1 MNLECHIWGLLN
13 LKPSTHNW
21 SGYCRSM
28 VQENVIVSMVLG
40 REMIIN
46 YTNIPK
52 AINRKMAYYAT
63 RTICSKTIQVGKVV
77 EKDRKNNGKCT
88 VPYPGVDKVKVKV
101 NVGVK
106 VNIRRR
112 PARASPRSNITK
124 ARQSQCCSPIP
135 MGRKDHGGSDAVGR
149 P

>member
-1 MNLECHIWGLLN
+1 
-13 LKPSTHNW
+13 
-21 SGYCRSM
+21 M

-112 PARASPRSNITK
+112 LGEETPSASI
-124 ARQSQCCSPIP
+124 AEA
-135 MGRKDHGGSDAVGR
+135 GRRREEASSR
-149 P
+149 